1 MVNGENKW
9 GETPKESHE
18 TSTER
23 DKLLARVAQLE
34 KERETLLEHISELE
48 YSIVKANEL
57 AVSSD
62 MANLFKTQFLANMSH
77 DIRTPMNGVIGMAKL
92 LCDTPLSEDQQEF
105 TQSIIDSGET
115 LLALINDILDL
126 SKIEAGELVLDP
138 APFNL
143 NQLLKQISTP
153 LTIQAENKGIEFHL
167 KYGSDVPFYYFADG
181 RRIAQILT
189 NLAGNAV
196 KFTDKGCVNISL
208 SCLGVNIKDALIRFE
223 VADTGIGISQEALPR
238 IFEKFRQ
245 ADASTTRKY
254 GGTGLG
260 LAISRQLVE
269 LMGGTMR
276 VKSEPGKGSRF
287 SFELKLHLASR
298 SDVPEE
304 NPEEIPIA
312 ETIRGHILLV
322 DDSLTNQKVATR
334 VIQKTGCTVDVANN
348 GQEALDLAMSNH
360 YDLIFMDCQMP
371 VMDGYEAARQIRSSE
386 QEGHIPIVAMTANV
400 LPAER
405 AKCLAAGMD
414 EYITKPIDF
423 AQVRRTIS
431 HFTEGVTHPAPAT
444 PTTRKKTQTN
454 APRLP
459 ILNTHQLLDV
469 CDYDATFIQEV
480 VQSVKD
486 DIPHELEAFQGAC
499 REQDAKRAGAAA
511 HKIKGAA
518 ANIGAIRLSQ
528 TAQCVQLEAESGSLD
543 FSGPNAE
550 SLTRDVTELIQAI
563 STIDWTMEVQKHP
576 A

>member
-1 MVNGENKW
+1 
-9 GETPKESHE
+9 
-18 TSTER
+18 
-23 DKLLARVAQLE
+23 
-34 KERETLLEHISELE
+34 
-48 YSIVKANEL
+48 
-57 AVSSD
+57 
-62 MANLFKTQFLANMSH
+62 
-77 DIRTPMNGVIGMAKL
+77 
-92 LCDTPLSEDQQEF
+92 
-105 TQSIIDSGET
+105 
-115 LLALINDILDL
+115 
-126 SKIEAGELVLDP
+126 
-138 APFNL
+138 
-143 NQLLKQISTP
+143 
-153 LTIQAENKGIEFHL
+153 
-167 KYGSDVPFYYFADG
+167 
-181 RRIAQILT
+181 
-189 NLAGNAV
+189 
-196 KFTDKGCVNISL
+196 
-208 SCLGVNIKDALIRFE
+208 
-223 VADTGIGISQEALPR
+223 
-238 IFEKFRQ
+238 
-245 ADASTTRKY
+245 
-254 GGTGLG
+254 
-260 LAISRQLVE
+260 
-269 LMGGTMR
+269 
-276 VKSEPGKGSRF
+276 
-287 SFELKLHLASR
+287 
-298 SDVPEE
+298 
-304 NPEEIPIA
+304 
-312 ETIRGHILLV
+312 
-322 DDSLTNQKVATR
+322 
-334 VIQKTGCTVDVANN
+334 
-348 GQEALDLAMSNH
+348 ALDLAMSNH

-518 ANIGAIRLSQ
+518 ANIGATRLSQ

-563 STIDWTMEVQKHP
+563 STIDWTMEVKKHP